1 MIVSNHNTLSIS
13 RPQEC
18 KQHES
23 LAIHR
28 SIYPI
33 KKPHLITA
41 RADINL
47 PLPEQN
53 RTDNSHSLLNTAQH
67 HPEYETMRPTAP
79 RNPTAGPDTGPE
91 QPFPIRLSGPVIR
104 GFGRGSKEVCPP

>member
-1 MIVSNHNTLSIS
+1 MKI
-13 RPQEC
+13 
-18 KQHES
+18 

-47 PLPEQN
+47 PLPEQK
-53 RTDNSHSLLNTAQH
+53 TTLTPFSTQH

-79 RNPTAGPDTGPE
+79 RNPTAGPETGPE

-104 GFGRGSKEVCPP
+104 GFGRGSKEVRPP

>member
-18 KQHES
+18 KQYES

-47 PLPEQN
+47 PLPQQN
-53 RTDNSHSLLNTAQH
+53 RQLSLTPFSTQH
-67 HPEYETMRPTAP
+67 HPENETMRPTAP

-104 GFGRGSKEVCPP
+104 GFGRGSKEVRPP